1 MQLQDLFEANL
12 GTIERVISIVCWRAR
27 LFGPDAEDFASEAK
41 LALIENDYAILAKYE
56 GRSSLDTFLTVVIQ
70 RLLADSRTKAKG
82 RWHASTEASRLGPAA
97 VLVETLI
104 LRDGRS
110 LDEAMPHIQATHPE
124 LTRESV
130 IAILDRLPQRN
141 ARPRAVDLEAVAH
154 VVVAQDSSDARA
166 FALDRKRI
174 SDAAG
179 NAVRELLEKLAVDD
193 RMLLRLRFASDMSIA
208 DISRMM
214 QLPQRPLYRRLE
226 ALLRQLRDALTA
238 AGIDAATAEA
248 LVGRDDEREMDFGL
262 MNGKNENTRR
272 SIDREDP

>member
-41 LALIENDYAILAKYE
+41 LALIENDYAVLAKYE

-124 LTRESV
+124 LTRESGSRFSIV
-130 IAILDRLPQRN
+130 FRSEMHVRARSISKPSRMSSSRKTRPMHARSRSIASGSRTQPETQCAN
-141 ARPRAVDLEAVAH
+141 C
-154 VVVAQDSSDARA
+154 S
-166 FALDRKRI
+166 K
-174 SDAAG
+174 
-179 NAVRELLEKLAVDD
+179 N
-193 RMLLRLRFASDMSIA
+193 LRSTTACFFASA
-208 DISRMM
+208 
-214 QLPQRPLYRRLE
+214 LRP
-226 ALLRQLRDALTA
+226 T
-238 AGIDAATAEA
+238 
-248 LVGRDDEREMDFGL
+248 
-262 MNGKNENTRR
+262 
-272 SIDREDP
+272 